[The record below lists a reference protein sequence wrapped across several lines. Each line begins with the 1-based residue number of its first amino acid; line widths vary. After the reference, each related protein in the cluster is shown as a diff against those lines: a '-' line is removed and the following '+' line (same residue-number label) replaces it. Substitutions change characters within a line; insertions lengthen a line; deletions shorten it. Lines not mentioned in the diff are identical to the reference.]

1 MTIFFNVGLCLH
13 DFIHYFCTASSENE
27 ASGRP
32 GFHSDEQAITDKS

>member
-1 MTIFFNVGLCLH
+1 MIL
-13 DFIHYFCTASSENE
+13 FITFCTALSENE